1 MSSKD
6 ASCRSF
12 VGMDFYTLSARRKL
26 SARNYFVNSLFVD
39 VNMHKKSQQLL
50 AFET

>member
-39 VNMHKKSQQLL
+39 VNMHQKKP
-50 AFET
+50 AIAGF